1 MLVNIWIALTTAA
14 KNAVNTRLNWD
25 DEQGEYSG
33 NVSDTEYKIF
43 RRFQQHNVRQRMF
56 RPATIGGKTWHVYL
70 LDFNLS
76 GSKAGRLQDALDFLE
91 ANRAGKF
98 LVVGAWHWDGR
109 QVGTQWEV
117 VDGERVQENIG
128 TEEEPEW
135 RDATTGTPMYPLP
148 STNNLLKI
156 MPTIKTWDEQGNMTE
171 TAPTELTD
179 VNLIQGQAPRRFD

>member
-117 VDGERVQENIG
+117 VDGERTGE
-128 TEEEPEW
+128 
-135 RDATTGTPMYPLP
+135 TTGTPMYPLP
-148 STNNLLKI
+148 STNQLLKI

-171 TAPTELTD
+171 SNPTEVTD
-179 VNLIQGQAPRRFD
+179 INLIQGQSPRRFT